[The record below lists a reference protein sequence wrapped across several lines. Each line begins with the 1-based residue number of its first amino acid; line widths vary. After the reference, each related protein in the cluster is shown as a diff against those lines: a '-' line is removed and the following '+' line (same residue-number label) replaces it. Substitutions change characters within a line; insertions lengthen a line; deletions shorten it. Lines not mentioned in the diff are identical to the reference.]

1 MIELINVSKSYGGTT
16 KAVDNLNL
24 TVPAGE
30 IFGFLGPNGAG
41 KTTTLKMVT
50 GILRPDRGTIR
61 INHVDIEKEP
71 LQAKREFGFVPDSPD
86 MFLRLKGLEYLNFM
100 VIYTGCRA
108 RRERRGFPPWRKDL
122 AFGKYCWI
130 RFKAIPTA

>member
-50 GILRPDRGTIR
+50 GILRPDRGLS
-61 INHVDIEKEP
+61 IN
-71 LQAKREFGFVPDSPD
+71 Q
-86 MFLRLKGLEYLNFM
+86 
-100 VIYTGCRA
+100 
-108 RRERRGFPPWRKDL
+108 
-122 AFGKYCWI
+122 WI
-130 RFKAIPTA
+130 